1 MEQDTNEATFMV
13 CVICIKN
20 PATDTPIRWSGRKG
34 FICEACLEKSWKC
47 PDCSRLFYTGEN
59 NGYKPR
65 HNVAR
70 GKRQQEC
77 HGWKSEYR
85 QKFERRMGWISSV
98 KIDKN

>member
-13 CVICIKN
+13 QKCVICIKN

-34 FICEACLEKSWKC
+34 FICEACLEKSWEC

-65 HNVAR
+65 HNVPDPYASIGILIIILR
-70 GKRQQEC
+70 KLRL
-77 HGWKSEYR
+77 
-85 QKFERRMGWISSV
+85 
-98 KIDKN
+98 

>member
-1 MEQDTNEATFMV
+1 MEQDTNEATCVV
-13 CVICIKN
+13 CIICMKN

-34 FICEACLEKSWKC
+34 FICEACLEKSWEC

-59 NGYKPR
+59 KGYKPR
-65 HNVAR
+65 HNVAI